1 MLLKTPNANPP
12 QRIYFIAI
20 CGTAMASLAGML
32 KTLGHEVYG
41 SDENIYPPMST
52 FLADHGIPVLQGFSE
67 SHLVPQPDLVVIGNA
82 MSRGNP
88 EVEYVLDHKIP
99 YQSLPVVLKE
109 YFLQGKTS
117 LVVTGTHGKTTT
129 SSLIAWLLEKNGG
142 DPGFLIGG
150 IPENFNCGYKVS
162 LSHFFVVEGDEYDTA
177 FFDKGPKFFH
187 YLPDIVVIN
196 NIEFDHADIYN
207 NVDEIKLN
215 FRRLI
220 NLIPRNGLLIANG
233 DDPNV
238 RELLGLAFCTVATFG
253 SSPELDWH
261 FQKMTATD
269 TGVKF
274 SLFQKTEHFADFQI
288 PLAGEHN
295 VRNAIATIIAGNW
308 LGYTASEMQAAFTT
322 FKGVR
327 RRLQLKAEIND
338 ILIFDDF
345 AHHPTAIRETI
356 NGLRQ
361 RFPARRLIAV
371 YEPRTATAKR
381 NRFFNDYLEAFAQ
394 ADAIIFSAIHRP
406 DKVKGDRL
414 LQVDELF
421 QEFKARHKAAWQ
433 IPNVPQ
439 IVAFL
444 KDQLQPGDVLLVMS
458 NGSFDNIHEK
468 LIQALK

>member
-1 MLLKTPNANPP
+1 MLQITHNPNKP

-32 KTLGHEVYG
+32 KTLGHDVYG

-52 FLADHGIPVLQGFSE
+52 FLAEHGIPVLQGFSAT
-67 SHLVPQPDLVVIGNA
+67 HLEPHPDLVVIGNA

-88 EVEYVLDHKIP
+88 EVEYVLEHKIP
-99 YQSLPVVLKE
+99 YQSLPVILKE
-109 YFLQGKTS
+109 YFIQGKTS

-129 SSLIAWLLEKNGG
+129 SSLIAWLLEKNEA
-142 DPGFLIGG
+142 DPSFLIGG
-150 IPENFNCGYKVS
+150 IPENFNRGYKVGQS
-162 LSHFFVVEGDEYDTA
+162 NFFVVEGDEYDTA

-187 YLPDIVVIN
+187 YLPDLVVIS

-220 NLIPRNGLLIANG
+220 NLIPRNGLLVANG

-238 RELLGLAFCTVATFG
+238 RELLGFALCPVETFG
-253 SSPELDWH
+253 SSPGLDWR
-261 FQKMTATD
+261 FEKVISSTS
-269 TGVKF
+269 GVAF
-274 SLFQKTEHFADFQI
+274 SLYRKDQHFADFQL

-295 VRNAIATIIAGNW
+295 VRNAIATVIAANW
-308 LGYTASEMQAAFTT
+308 LGYSVAQIQAAFST

-327 RRLQLKAEIND
+327 RRLQLKAEIRD

-356 NGLRQ
+356 NGLHQ
-361 RFPARRLIAV
+361 RFPGRRLIAV

-394 ADAIIFSAIHRP
+394 ADQIIFSAINRP

-421 QEFKARHKAAWQ
+421 QEFKARNKVAWQ
-433 IPNVPQ
+433 IPGVLQ